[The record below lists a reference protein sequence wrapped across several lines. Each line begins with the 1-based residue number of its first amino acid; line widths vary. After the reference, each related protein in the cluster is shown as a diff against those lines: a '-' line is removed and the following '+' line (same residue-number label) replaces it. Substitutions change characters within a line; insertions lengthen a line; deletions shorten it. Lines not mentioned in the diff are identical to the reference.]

1 LKTFA
6 QSSAQVQLVFV
17 LRTSLD
23 DGAGCASNE
32 PPFDFDFQKRSV
44 APDFKNPGKAPP
56 LLFHF
61 GLQRTNPRDANSH
74 CASFPKDAFLRPLPL
89 LRPIMD
95 GLPTVAGVASE

>member
-61 GLQRTNPRDANSH
+61 GLQRTNPRDATAIAPAFQKMRS
-74 CASFPKDAFLRPLPL
+74 CAHYRY